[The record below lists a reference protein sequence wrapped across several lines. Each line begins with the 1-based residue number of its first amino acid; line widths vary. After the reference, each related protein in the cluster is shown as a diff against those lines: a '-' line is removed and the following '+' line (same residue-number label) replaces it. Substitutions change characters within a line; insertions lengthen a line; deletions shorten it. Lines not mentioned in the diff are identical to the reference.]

1 MHANQYMKK
10 IDIETAVASML
21 AIGALIA
28 ILVFIIS
35 KLRRPRKK
43 VETYTTTATLTKPAA
58 TAEQEHAYFQRMFTK

>member
-1 MHANQYMKK
+1 MKK

-28 ILVFIIS
+28 VAIFVIA

-43 VETYTTTATLTKPAA
+43 VETYTTTATTTLTKPAA
-58 TAEQEHAYFQRMFTK
+58 TAEQEHAYFQRMFTKTT